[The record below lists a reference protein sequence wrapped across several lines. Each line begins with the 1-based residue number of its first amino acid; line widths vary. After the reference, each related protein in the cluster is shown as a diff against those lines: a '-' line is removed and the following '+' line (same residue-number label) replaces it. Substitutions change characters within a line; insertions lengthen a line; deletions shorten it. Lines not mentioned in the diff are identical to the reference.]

1 MKNLLSPPLSG
12 LPEKPFDLMVEEAS
26 AALPRLPESPSE
38 LLFALDIDGT
48 LLHPDGV
55 TQRVLDAVRDAQD
68 AGAHVVIATGRG
80 VASTAPI
87 VSDVALEHGWTVCS
101 NGALTLRWQSGP
113 EVTTRHDFDPR
124 RVAEQV
130 LDAIPNALLARDEE
144 VSGLLVS
151 APFPSGEIL
160 FHQVADDLEEVIGR
174 RTTKLVVRAP
184 EMDRESFAQMMHAL
198 ELEGCELAVGWT
210 SWADIGPRGITKA
223 SALEDLAENLG
234 VASHGTIAV
243 GDGMNDI
250 AMLRWAAHG
259 VAMGGAASPVV
270 EAADATTGPVEQDGV
285 AAVIR
290 AVLQQY

>member
-12 LPEKPFDLMVEEAS
+12 LPEKPFEQLVEEAH
-26 AALPRLPESPSE
+26 AALPKLPESPSE

-48 LLHPDGV
+48 LLHPNGV
-55 TQRVLDAVRDAQD
+55 TQRVLDAVCDAQE

-80 VASTAPI
+80 AASTAP
-87 VSDVALEHGWTVCS
+87 VVNDVALTDGWTVCS
-101 NGALTLRWQSGP
+101 NGALTLRWEGEP
-113 EVTTRHDFDPR
+113 EVTARHDFDPR

-130 LDAIPNALLARDEE
+130 LEAIPDALLARDEE
-144 VSGLLVS
+144 TSGLLVS
-151 APFPSGEIL
+151 APFPSGELL
-160 FHQVADDLEEVIGR
+160 FHQVAGDLEEVIGR

-184 EMDRESFAQMMHAL
+184 EMDRRSFAQMMHAI
-198 ELEGCELAVGWT
+198 ELEECELAVGWT
-210 SWADIGPRGITKA
+210 SWADIGPAGITKA

-234 VASHGTIAV
+234 VPSHGTIAV

-259 VAMGGAASPVV
+259 VAMGSAFSSVI
-270 EAADATTGPVEQDGV
+270 EAADATTGPVEHDGA